1 MFTQYQDGALQS
13 IDLQIWSIN
22 QQSWCNGECVEL
34 AEKYWP
40 SLGNEYTIS
49 FSQIIWDQ
57 N

>member
-34 AEKYWP
+34 TEKYWP
-40 SLGNEYTIS
+40 SLGNEYMIS
-49 FSQIIWDQ
+49 NLQIIWDQ